1 MSNIWVLADAIL
13 GSTTVKQITQSDF
26 SSNQEHRKGMESG
39 GNAISLVSGKSQADV
54 TSFTTAD
61 LATLLAV
68 GTNTYCSA
76 GVSLLSSTI
85 TFPKKFRSAG
95 ASFKALPTNHAN
107 ITGSNALIVP
117 TSIEASQDGD
127 FATMSS
133 ECHWLSA
140 DGFVDAV
147 SDTASYT
154 LVAQTYNR
162 EFALGPVTIN
172 GSAVPGVQSIRIT
185 PGLEVVK
192 PPTGKGAVFPVFASI
207 KSITPT
213 MEITVN
219 DFAAVAGTVGNFT
232 AMTAAVVYLRR
243 RADSGEYTGSSTDIS
258 LTFAAG
264 LADTNNISAS
274 GNDDGSATITLHGK
288 TLTASVAAT
297 SP

>member
-1 MSNIWVLADAIL
+1 MSSIWTLADAIL
-13 GSTTVKQITQSDF
+13 GAATVKQITQSDF
-26 SSNQEHRKGMESG
+26 SSNQEIRKAMVSG
-39 GNAISLVSGKSQADV
+39 GNTVSQVSGKGEADV
-54 TSFTTAD
+54 TTFTSGD
-61 LATLLAV
+61 LATLLAL
-68 GTNTYCSA
+68 GTNTFCSA
-76 GVSLLSSTI
+76 GLSELASTI
-85 TFPKKFRSAG
+85 IFPKKFRAAG
-95 ASFKALPTNHAN
+95 ASFAALAASHAN

-117 TSIEASQDGD
+117 TAIEASQDGD
-127 FATMSS
+127 FATIAC

-140 DGFVDAV
+140 DGFADAC

-154 LVAQTYNR
+154 LIAPTFNA

-172 GSAVPGVQSIRIT
+172 ASAIPGVQSIRIT
-185 PGLEVVK
+185 PGIEVVK
-192 PPTGKGAVFPVFASI
+192 SPFGEGSVFPVFASI
-207 KSITPT
+207 KNIVPT

-219 DFAAVAGTVGNFT
+219 DFDAVAGTIGNFT

-243 RADSGEYTGSSTDIS
+243 RADAGEYTGSNTDIS

-274 GNDDGSATITLHGK
+274 ANDDGSGTITLHGK